1 MGLRFESEPEALG
14 ALLRIM
20 QQGVFC
26 FPAGND
32 RSVLQFLPPLILDD
46 AEAEDLI
53 GRMNTAFSG

>member
-1 MGLRFESEPEALG
+1 MGLSFPSEGEALS

-32 RSVLQFLPPLILDD
+32 RRVLQFLPPLILTDE
-46 AEAEDLI
+46 EAGDLI
-53 GRMNTAFSG
+53 ERMKRAFA